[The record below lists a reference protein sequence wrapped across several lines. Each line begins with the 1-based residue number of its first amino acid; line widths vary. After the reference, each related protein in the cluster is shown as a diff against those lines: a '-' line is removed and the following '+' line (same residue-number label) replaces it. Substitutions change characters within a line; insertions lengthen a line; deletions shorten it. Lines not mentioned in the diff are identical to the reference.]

1 MAAVRLTTVP
11 LFGSGVASKSFVSTR
26 QRRLNVYFEIRED
39 GDKSRFAV
47 FGTPGLNLT
56 FQAANSVNTVRGM
69 LGTPA
74 ALYVVASN
82 KLQIIT
88 AIGPPLVSTTA
99 PGFLATLGGLVTVS
113 TNNTQVLMADGNTG
127 VIYNVA
133 NNTMNNI
140 GGSFP
145 NGAQTITFVSGFFVA
160 EQPGSQQFWTSNAND
175 GSTWGGLNFATANAY
190 PGYINAVDNLNGNLI
205 LFSTDHLEF
214 WQNIGSAPE
223 PFAPIT
229 SASREYGLAAVF
241 SRAHIRETICFLAQ
255 NREGQVQI
263 AQIVGYDL
271 KIISTP
277 DIDSIIN
284 GFDVVSDAVA
294 LAYGIDAHKFYQI
307 TFPTANRSFLFD
319 ASTQLWSEVQ
329 TGVTVA
335 PTRHIGNL
343 AANFQGQTLVS
354 DYSNN
359 NVYTFDPESYLDND
373 IPIVRELV
381 TRHVLSSFNRIRI
394 ARLYLDMETGVG
406 LQTGQ
411 GSNPQIMLSYSKDN
425 GRTWSGERWQSLG
438 RVGRYRT
445 RVHWNRFGSTYDAV
459 FKIRMTDPVKF
470 VITDGAMRV
479 RERGKDPSMQQRGGP
494 KG

>member
-1 MAAVRLTTVP
+1 MAAIRLTPVP
-11 LFGSGVASKSFVSTR
+11 LFGAGIASKSFVSTR
-26 QRRLNVYFEIRED
+26 QRRLNVYFEVRED

-47 FGTPGLNLT
+47 FGTPGLTLT

-82 KLQIIT
+82 KLQVIT
-88 AIGPPLVSTTA
+88 AIGPPLVYSVPTGT
-99 PGFLATLGGLVTVS
+99 LATLGGLVTLS
-113 TNNTQVLMADGNTG
+113 TNNTQVLVADGNTG
-127 VIYNVA
+127 YIYNVA
-133 NNTMNNI
+133 NNTFGPI
-140 GGSFP
+140 GGAFP
-145 NGAQTITFVSGFFVA
+145 NNAQTLTFVSGFFVA

-175 GSTWGGLNFATANAY
+175 GSTWSGLNFATANAY
-190 PGYINAVDNLNGNLI
+190 SGYINAVDNLSGNLI

-223 PFAPIT
+223 PFAPIVT
-229 SASREYGLAAVF
+229 GAREYGLAAVF
-241 SRAHIRETICFLAQ
+241 SRAHLRETICFLAQ

-263 AQIVGYDL
+263 AQISGYDL

-277 DIDSIIN
+277 DIDNLIN

-294 LAYGIDAHKFYQI
+294 LAYGVDAHKFYQI

-329 TGVTVA
+329 TGVSVV
-335 PTRHIGNL
+335 PVRHVGNL

-359 NVYTFDPESYLDND
+359 NIYKFDVDNYLDND
-373 IPIVRELV
+373 IPIARELI
-381 TRHVLSSFNRIRI
+381 TRHVLSSFNRIRV
-394 ARLYLDMETGVG
+394 ARVYLDMETGVG

-425 GRTWSGERWQSLG
+425 GRTWSGERWQPLG
-438 RVGRYRT
+438 RVGQYRT
-445 RVHWNRFGSTYDAV
+445 RVRWNRFGSTYDAV

-479 RERGKDPSMQQRGGP
+479 RERGKDPNLQQRGP